1 MKKLLFL
8 FALILLSVTFII
20 SCDDANANLEVPP
33 SGNAE
38 KEEIVILD
46 FLDSEAASS
55 RGLVAFPTEGN
66 PFFSVEDGEKENLLN
81 GIPGTNYGFW
91 MSCNVMRSLP
101 VFPGLKSVNASADA
115 FVASIK
121 NKDLNGYGFT
131 LRVVEA
137 KKTDDGVYIIYDVL
151 EDERVNGR
159 VEYYYSTVEKK
170 FSYREI
176 VAPLLSLQGGDQ
188 VFVFEMFNVPVEKTQ
203 DGYSFK
209 AGELYNNGSEFR
221 HISFIS
227 DTIARNMQGLDI
239 NLIDKFNVEESQLV
253 MNYDG
258 NKVTSMEYKKYVSNA
273 PIGGEEGSFQYDPK
287 NIPLSELTGGVI
299 TEYNVK
305 NRAEVLKLD
314 GQLEFLKT
322 IFNNKSFTFEGY
334 NSLSDFNNSR
344 LEYLDGKQEL
354 LKEYTTHEDF
364 EFNGIGFPL
373 SYDLDENIGAC
384 LYCNNGTVHES
395 NFSSENGGYS
405 FTPFVL
411 EKFKKCFGVEN
422 EIESFDNFVQLMFS
436 NLGLSQYADSETER
450 KTLLSD
456 SYKLF

>member
-1 MKKLLFL
+1 
-8 FALILLSVTFII
+8 
-20 SCDDANANLEVPP
+20 
-33 SGNAE
+33 
-38 KEEIVILD
+38 
-46 FLDSEAASS
+46 
-55 RGLVAFPTEGN
+55 
-66 PFFSVEDGEKENLLN
+66 
-81 GIPGTNYGFW
+81 
-91 MSCNVMRSLP
+91 MRSLP

-159 VEYYYSTVEKK
+159 VEYYYSTLEKK

-273 PIGGEEGSFQYDPK
+273 PIGGVGSFQYYPK
-287 NIPLSELTGGVI
+287 NIPLSALTGGVI
-299 TEYNVK
+299 TKYEVE

-322 IFNNKSFTFEGY
+322 IFNDKSFTFEGY

-344 LEYLDGKQEL
+344 LEYLAGKQEL
-354 LKEYTTHEDF
+354 LNEYTTHEDL

-384 LYCNNGTVHES
+384 LYCNNGTVHKS

-456 SYKLF
+456 SYN